1 MPSTFP
7 SGTTDFQALRAR
19 RSFHLDADLA
29 CRPSQTSCRGCHR
42 LLSGAVNDAPAR
54 RNNHLD
60 VRVDGSPNPATVSA
74 HQGRL
79 SPFAPP
85 RRTSP
90 RKQMTTTFKASLEST
105 LQPQIWAQDK
115 NPSLHATGWRTM
127 RRGQRRRQ
135 GCAETRDLLLPRT
148 LLMPMRLQAFAAL
161 VLVHLQTTFLF
172 EIAHK
177 WKR

>member
-1 MPSTFP
+1 MPFTFP
-7 SGTTDFQALRAR
+7 KGTTDFQALRAR
-19 RSFHLDADLA
+19 QSFPLGADLA

-42 LLSGAVNDAPAR
+42 LLSGAVKASPAR

-74 HQGRL
+74 HQDRP

-90 RKQMTTTFKASLEST
+90 RKQMTKPFKASLEST

-115 NPSLHATGWRTM
+115 NPSPHATGWRTM
-127 RRGQRRRQ
+127 RRGRRGRQ
-135 GCAETRDLLLPRT
+135 GCAETRNLLLPRT

-177 WKR
+177 